1 MSQTF
6 TKTKS
11 QGHHH
16 RFFGK
21 PDLNTVLWMDGHP
34 AHAWANFPD
43 LFVHFR
49 ATSQVYS
56 PTSQMEVWDHS
67 TPEGQTLLQETIM
80 EDTQGF
86 TVHQYCQHQNVARH
100 RTEKSIFTAADSVL
114 FSAVQYWGWFTWVWC
129 KFNESIKLL
138 NGAGALCICRYD
150 HNAAGQTTAFWPKP
164 RSQTSGI
171 LTWFGKIRDF
181 IFWPVLI
188 IYGGQSELAEGL
200 AGIIRVWVIVKLRV
214 WVCSHG
220 PQILQFILQ
229 CLEQGLQRLLGE
241 TQRLQI
247 DLPTEVLPLLTDF
260 PPVFP
265 YIHLSRDC
273 FPSPLI
279 QAGTPPPPCRRHNM
293 SDSFMPVAIKGHQ
306 ELYQPSQGVSAWPQL
321 WTESFFSPETEA
333 APGLR
338 GRRQAAPAPAWY
350 TPCMALSSP
359 SLWTAGTKPGCFHS
373 RPSAGS
379 FPKNHP
385 PLLLPIMENQSSQQ
399 HWSGCFSVLGS
410 EQWSEQLLKR
420 GIF

>member
-1 MSQTF
+1 
-6 TKTKS
+6 
-11 QGHHH
+11 
-16 RFFGK
+16 
-21 PDLNTVLWMDGHP
+21 
-34 AHAWANFPD
+34 
-43 LFVHFR
+43 
-49 ATSQVYS
+49 
-56 PTSQMEVWDHS
+56 MEVWDHS

-164 RSQTSGI
+164 RSQTSRI

-306 ELYQPSQGVSAWPQL
+306 ELYQPSQGVSLPDHSSGQNSFSLLKQKQHQDSVEGDRLHQPQPDTLPVWL
-321 WTESFFSPETEA
+321 WAPPPSERLAQSPAVSTVGPVLEAFPRITPPSFSP
-333 APGLR
+333 
-338 GRRQAAPAPAWY
+338 
-350 TPCMALSSP
+350 
-359 SLWTAGTKPGCFHS
+359 
-373 RPSAGS
+373 
-379 FPKNHP
+379 
-385 PLLLPIMENQSSQQ
+385 
-399 HWSGCFSVLGS
+399 
-410 EQWSEQLLKR
+410 
-420 GIF
+420 